1 MRKIVKVLRNGQVT
15 IPKDIREELGVETGG
30 MLAFDLNDGK
40 LTVETVDVT
49 ERTRGSPWLKELY
62 ELFEPVREALKD
74 VPEDE
79 INKWIDEAVAEV
91 RARHR

>member
-1 MRKIVKVLRNGQVT
+1 MRKLVKVLRHGQIT
-15 IPKDIREELGVETGG
+15 IPKEMREELGVEAGG
-30 MLAFDLNDGK
+30 MLAFDLDNGK

-49 ERTRGSPWLKELY
+49 ERARGSPWLRELY

-91 RARHR
+91 RARQK